1 VESVV
6 INLPVVIVGA
16 LLLLA
21 VGLGIG
27 ILMGRG
33 MSPGAQKYRE
43 TERQLDQVLQDKK
56 AYEDDVVQHF
66 TETARL
72 LNNLTESYREV
83 HNQLAQG
90 ASNLCRDQGPV
101 PLGRLEN
108 ERDRAEIPDD
118 LINIKPPLDYAP
130 KSSPDAKGV
139 LSEEFGVEQEKDGKR
154 PGAERPD

>member
-1 VESVV
+1 MESVV
-6 INLPVVIVGA
+6 VNLPVAIVGA
-16 LLLLA
+16 LVLLG

-27 ILMGRG
+27 ILIGRNT
-33 MSPGAQKYRE
+33 SPGAQKYRE
-43 TERQLDQVLQDKK
+43 TERKLDQVLQDRK

-90 ASNLCRDQGPV
+90 AANLCRDQGPV

-118 LINIKPPLDYAP
+118 LINIRPPLDYAP

-139 LSEEFGVEQEKDGKR
+139 LSEEFGVEQEKSGKT
-154 PGAERPD
+154 PGSDRAD